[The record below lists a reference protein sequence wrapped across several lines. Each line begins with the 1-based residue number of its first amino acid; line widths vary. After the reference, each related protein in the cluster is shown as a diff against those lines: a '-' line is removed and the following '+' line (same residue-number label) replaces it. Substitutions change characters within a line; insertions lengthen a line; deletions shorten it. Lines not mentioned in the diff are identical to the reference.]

1 MLKPMKDQALT
12 DFVFD
17 TLGDMADPSEFEV
30 MNKDGKEVLLFT
42 GHFPYPIEM
51 LHDEWIMAKKGTEF
65 EDVELYA

>member
-30 MNKDGKEVLLFT
+30 MNKDGKEILLKQTNQSRNF
-42 GHFPYPIEM
+42 
-51 LHDEWIMAKKGTEF
+51 
-65 EDVELYA
+65 